1 MIYQKVKDYC
11 EKKNI
16 TISKFESMCGIGNG
30 TVRLWEDDKNLPRV
44 STLQKMEKATGIPE
58 KKWIE

>member
-16 TISKFESMCGIGNG
+16 TISKFESMWGIGNG

-44 STLQKMEKATGIPE
+44 STLQKMEKATGIPV